1 MRPAERP
8 FLREFNKSPFIK
20 FPIKDNVSS
29 TAHKISLMIQI
40 QLGGIEHPAEKE
52 FTMIRRQFNTEK
64 SIIFDRIQRLIRC
77 VVDCKADDRDAV
89 AARHALDL
97 ARSLSAEFWENSNL
111 QLRQISGIG
120 PAAVRKLVS
129 NDVNSIEKLAGKDTA
144 SIERI
149 LTKNPPYGRKL
160 LDSLSGFPRL
170 SLISEITGK
179 APNRQGQNPKVN
191 VRAII
196 KYLNLKIPVWMGKKP
211 SLTLMAETTDGFLI
225 HFWRGNIIKLEKG
238 NFEVK
243 FAVEL
248 SGPNEEIRC
257 WVACDDIV
265 GTVRSCFLKHDIPGS
280 AFTRRA
286 IPKDISKEEEHS
298 SAIGLQRKTL
308 NSPDEFGGDELDDDD
323 LLAAVK
329 TAEKTEIG
337 YESDGFVD
345 IDDFDNVP
353 ATQLR
358 NKEREA
364 RISDSVQME
373 NGKWTCNHP
382 CRGDQ
387 VLKNGQQCKH
397 KCCRDGLDKPAKP
410 RKQVDLT
417 SSLLPRGSMTNK
429 ASSHLA

>member
-196 KYLNLKIPVWMGKKP
+196 KYLNFKIPVWMGKKP

-225 HFWRGNIIKLEKG
+225 HFWRGNIIKLERGTSKSHLRSNYRDPMKRFDAG
-238 NFEVK
+238 LLATILWEPFVHVFLNTTFLGQLSHD
-243 FAVEL
+243 EL
-248 SGPNEEIRC
+248 SLKI
-257 WVACDDIV
+257 
-265 GTVRSCFLKHDIPGS
+265 FLK
-280 AFTRRA
+280 RRNIRA
-286 IPKDISKEEEHS
+286 P
-298 SAIGLQRKTL
+298 L
-308 NSPDEFGGDELDDDD
+308 
-323 LLAAVK
+323 
-329 TAEKTEIG
+329 
-337 YESDGFVD
+337 GF
-345 IDDFDNVP
+345 
-353 ATQLR
+353 
-358 NKEREA
+358 KERHLIVLTNLEEM
-364 RISDSVQME
+364 S
-373 NGKWTCNHP
+373 WTMMIC
-382 CRGDQ
+382 
-387 VLKNGQQCKH
+387 
-397 KCCRDGLDKPAKP
+397 
-410 RKQVDLT
+410 
-417 SSLLPRGSMTNK
+417 SLP
-429 ASSHLA
+429 